1 MAGAGK
7 FDTDTTAFA
16 ILRAIVDLESTNLYG
31 ISKRMKVPNSKI
43 SYHIPA
49 LIDAGLILSDPESG
63 MYIPQPILLNT
74 DFISVVERAID
85 EIYQVA
91 GNNPTEVYV
100 TSGKIKDLE
109 TALENCIRA
118 RVSLSLSHQ

>member
-16 ILRAIVDLESTNLYG
+16 ILRTIVDLETTNLYG
-31 ISKRMKVPNSKI
+31 ISKRMKIPSSKI

-49 LIDAGLILSDPESG
+49 LIDAGLILADPESG

-91 GNNPTEVYV
+91 SNNPTEVYV

-118 RVSLSLSHQ
+118 RVSLSLCPQ